1 MKEGLVDV
9 VNAEQLR
16 KRDVVVVVVVVAVYG
31 NCSRKRAVQIE
42 LQQGELS
49 GKMPILA
56 S

>member
-16 KRDVVVVVVVVAVYG
+16 KRDVVVVAVYG
-31 NCSRKRAVQIE
+31 NCSRKKAVQIE

>member
-16 KRDVVVVVVVVAVYG
+16 KRDVVVVVVVAVYG
-31 NCSRKRAVQIE
+31 NCSRKKAVQIE

>member
-1 MKEGLVDV
+1 MIEGLVDV
-9 VNAEQLR
+9 VNAERLR
-16 KRDVVVVVVVVAVYG
+16 KRDVVVVVVAVYG
-31 NCSRKRAVQIE
+31 NCSRKKAVQIE

>member
-16 KRDVVVVVVVVAVYG
+16 KRDVVVVVAVYG
-31 NCSRKRAVQIE
+31 NCSRKKAVQIE